1 MTRPEVLLVRTGLA
15 NLAAVRAGLARA
27 GFRARASA
35 DPRAIER
42 AARVVLPGV
51 GAFGPAMR
59 ELRRTGLDEALRAR
73 LAADRPTL
81 AICLGLQLLCASS
94 AESPGVAGLGVVP
107 ARVVRLSGA
116 RVPQLGWNR
125 LEVPAGARVLA
136 SGSVYY
142 ANSFAL
148 ARAPRGFLVAWSEH
162 GRRFVGAL
170 ERGALVACQF
180 HPELSGPAGLAL
192 LARAFGAERRR
203 AC

>member
-1 MTRPEVLLVRTGLA
+1 VTRPEVLLVRTGLA
-15 NLAAVRAGLARA
+15 NLAAVRGGFARA

-51 GAFGPAMR
+51 GAFGPAMA
-59 ELRRTGLDEALRAR
+59 ELARTGLDEALRAR
-73 LAADRPTL
+73 VAADRPTL

-94 AESPGVAGLGVVP
+94 AESPGVAGLALVP
-107 ARVVRLSGA
+107 GRVVRLAGA

-125 LEVPAGARVLA
+125 LAAPAEARVLA

-170 ERGALVACQF
+170 ERGNLVACQF
-180 HPELSGPAGLAL
+180 HPELSGPFGLAL
-192 LARAFGAERRR
+192 LARAFDSGRRR

>member
-1 MTRPEVLLVRTGLA
+1 MRRPEVLLVRTGLA
-15 NLAAVRAGLARA
+15 NLAAVRAGLERA
-27 GFRARASA
+27 GFRPRASA

-51 GAFGPAMR
+51 GAFGPAMA
-59 ELRRTGLDEALRAR
+59 ELCRTGLDDALRAR

-81 AICLGLQLLCASS
+81 AICLGLQLLCAGS

-107 ARVVRLSGA
+107 GRITRLVGA

-125 LEVPAGARVLA
+125 LEAPAEARVLA
-136 SGSVYY
+136 SASVYY

-170 ERGALVACQF
+170 ERGPLVACQF
-180 HPELSGPAGLAL
+180 HPELSGPEGLAL
-192 LARAFGAERRR
+192 LGRAFAGERRR